1 YKYCD
6 NVLTVGN
13 EDGEIVFVKS
23 SAEDY
28 LDNELIICFGKPS
41 KKDDKAMENVI
52 YLDDCNN
59 FEIMLSDKGS
69 CEIRRL

>member
-1 YKYCD
+1 MPSEYDVKYCSNGFTAEKGELCYKYCD

-28 LDNELIICFGKPS
+28 LDNELIICFG
-41 KKDDKAMENVI
+41 I
-52 YLDDCNN
+52 LLL
-59 FEIMLSDKGS
+59 I
-69 CEIRRL
+69 II